1 MIPDTSGA
9 VPVLEILSVPKG
21 RFAMKLLRPLCLF
34 TVAMG
39 LVIAIGDVS
48 VSAQDAKKEKKK
60 DKKKLVQPAQP
71 EAKPAA
77 EAKIAPKPLP
87 PLGPVGPK
95 DATALAKI
103 IDDAIAKKLAEAKVS
118 PSPLA
123 TDEEFLRRV
132 YLDLTG
138 VIPTSEKARSFLESK
153 ETNKRAKLIDE
164 LLESP
169 NFGRHLADMWQA
181 KLLPRDSNNRFVLRE
196 PFIKWLE
203 TEFNKNTPWNE
214 FVSKLVSASGTV
226 EENPA
231 VTYFLANRS
240 VDKLTDGVS
249 QSFLGVQL
257 QCAQCHNHP
266 FTDWKQTE
274 YWGMAEF
281 FSKVKADRP
290 QNGNKG
296 GDNTKIGVTEGNQR
310 SRQKDFFP
318 EAAKTVPAKF
328 LSGVEPKLGNGEYRP
343 VLAKWMTDER
353 NPFFS
358 KAIVN
363 RTWAQLFG
371 TGFINPIDD
380 MHDGNLPSHPE
391 LFETLARTFNGN
403 GYDLKNLYRA
413 ICNSQTY
420 QRTSK
425 PFNGNQ
431 TDDQHFSHM
440 TVKVLSPEQLYD
452 SLATITGGDKA
463 GPKVKGADNPK
474 RGPVGPRDQFVQ
486 FFLAGAETSN
496 ATEYEAGIPQA
507 LRLMNSR
514 VVNNPNLIRQFANPS
529 DKPEIVFEKI
539 YLAALS
545 RKPTADEV
553 KRLNTYVEKAATKA
567 EAYADILWVVM
578 NSSEFTMIK

>member
-1 MIPDTSGA
+1 MG
-9 VPVLEILSVPKG
+9 
-21 RFAMKLLRPLCLF
+21 LLRPLGLF
-34 TVAMG
+34 ALAMG
-39 LVIAIGDVS
+39 LVVLIGD
-48 VSAQDAKKEKKK
+48 ATAQQDAKEKLKEKIQEKLKQKLK
-60 DKKKLVQPAQP
+60 DKLKEKLKEKAD
-71 EAKPAA
+71 AKPEKPA
-77 EAKIAPKPLP
+77 EASVPPKPVA

-95 DATALAKI
+95 EAVAVAKM
-103 IDDAIAKKLAEAKVS
+103 IDEAIAKKLAESKVA
-118 PSPLA
+118 PSPIA

-138 VIPTSEKARSFLESK
+138 VIPTTDKARAFLESK
-153 ETNKRAKLIDE
+153 ETDKRAKLIDE

-181 KLLPRDSNNRFVLRE
+181 KLLPRGSDNRFVLRE
-196 PFIKWLE
+196 PFITWLE
-203 TEFNKNTPWNE
+203 KEFNKNTPWNE
-214 FVSKLVSASGTV
+214 LVANLVSASGTV

-231 VTYFLANRS
+231 VTWFLANRS
-240 VDKLTDGVS
+240 VDKLTDATA
-249 QSFLGVQL
+249 QNFLGVQL

-281 FSKVKADRP
+281 YSKVKADRP

-296 GDNTKIGVTEGNQR
+296 GDNTKIGVAEGNQR

-318 EAAKTVPAKF
+318 EAAKTMPAKF
-328 LSGVEPKLGNGEYRP
+328 LGGVEPKLGNNEQYRP
-343 VLAKWMTDER
+343 VLAKWMTDEK
-353 NPFFS
+353 NPYFS

-371 TGFINPIDD
+371 TAFVNPIDD

-391 LFETLARTFNGN
+391 LLELLARNFNGN
-403 GYDLKNLYRA
+403 GFDLKNLYRS

-425 PFNGNQ
+425 PANGNHA
-431 TDDQHFSHM
+431 DDQLFSHM
-440 TVKVLSPEQLYD
+440 MVKVLSPEQLYD
-452 SLATITGGDKA
+452 SLATITGGEKA
-463 GPKVKGADNPK
+463 GPKVKGAENPK

-486 FFLAGAETSN
+486 FFLAGAEASN

-507 LRLMNSR
+507 LRLMNSK
-514 VVNNPNLIRQFANPS
+514 VVNNPNLIRQFAPAGE
-529 DKPEIVFEKI
+529 KPEVVIEKI

-545 RKPTADEV
+545 RKPTEAEV
-553 KRLNTYVEKAATKA
+553 KRLNEYVTKAATKP

>member
-1 MIPDTSGA
+1 
-9 VPVLEILSVPKG
+9 
-21 RFAMKLLRPLCLF
+21 MKLVRPLCLF
-34 TVAMG
+34 TVAMC
-39 LVIAIGDVS
+39 LVVAIGDVS
-48 VSAQDAKKEKKK
+48 VSAQDAKEKRKNKK
-60 DKKKLVQPAQP
+60 NLIQPPAP
-71 EAKPAA
+71 AKPA
-77 EAKIAPKPLP
+77 EASVPPKPLA

-95 DATALAKI
+95 DAQLVAKM
-103 IDDAIAKKLAEAKVS
+103 IDEAIAKKLTEAKVS
-118 PSPLA
+118 PSPVA
-123 TDEEFLRRV
+123 SDEEFLRRV

-138 VIPTSEKARSFLESK
+138 VIPTSEKARAFLDSK
-153 ETNKRAKLIDE
+153 DPQKRAKLIDE

-203 TEFNKNTPWNE
+203 AEFNKNTPWNT
-214 FVSKLVSASGTV
+214 FVSNLVSASGTV

-296 GDNTKIGVTEGNQR
+296 ADNTKIGVTEGNTR

-343 VLAKWMTDER
+343 VLAKWMTDET

-371 TGFINPIDD
+371 TGFVNPIDD
-380 MHDGNLPSHPE
+380 MHDGNLASHPE
-391 LFETLARTFNGN
+391 LFESLARTFNGN
-403 GYDLKNLYRA
+403 GFDLKNLYRA
-413 ICNSQTY
+413 ICNTQAY

-425 PFNGNQ
+425 PSNGNQ
-431 TDDQHFSHM
+431 TDDQYFSHM
-440 TVKVLSPEQLYD
+440 AVMVLSPEQLYD
-452 SLATITGGDKA
+452 SLATITGGDKGGA
-463 GPKVKGADNPK
+463 IRPKLDNPK
-474 RGPVGPRDQFVQ
+474 RGPTGPRDQFVQ

-496 ATEYEAGIPQA
+496 ANEYEAGIPQA

-514 VVNNPNLIRQFANPS
+514 VINNPALIRQFATPS
-529 DKPEIVFEKI
+529 DKPEVVYERI

-545 RKPTADEV
+545 RKPTDAEV